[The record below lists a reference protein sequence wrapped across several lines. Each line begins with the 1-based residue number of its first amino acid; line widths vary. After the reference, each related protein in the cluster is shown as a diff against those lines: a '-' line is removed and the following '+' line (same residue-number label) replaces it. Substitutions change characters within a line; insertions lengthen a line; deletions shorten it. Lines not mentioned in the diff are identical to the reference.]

1 MRGILASRWRIDLLK
16 EKIYTTLIKEKSCD
30 LWISDEPEFIRECVK
45 QRIPVIEY
53 THADLKDEDFHD
65 SHPDIFEVFLTPWAT
80 DSVEAVKND
89 PEYMEK
95 VIHRFAGIPMTVAET
110 DDLIIR
116 ELCEADVESVER
128 IFSDGG
134 ESGYIGIWS
143 DDEADRK
150 EALREYC
157 SLHYDL
163 YGYGYYGVEI
173 KGDNVL
179 AGIVGFREY
188 KSVWEKE
195 CGKDCMRFVIRESD
209 TEEIPLE
216 LGYVMAEGYRRKGYC
231 VLACCEL
238 IKKIPGDVYI
248 LVDRNNLPG
257 IRTAE
262 KISGQTDIFASD
274 SSA

>member
-65 SHPDIFEVFLTPWAT
+65 SHPDISEVFLTPWAT

-116 ELCEADVESVER
+116 ELCEADAESVGQ
-128 IFSDGG
+128 IFSNGAA
-134 ESGYIGIWS
+134 SGYIGIWS
-143 DDEADRK
+143 DDVSDK
-150 EALREYC
+150 KKALKEYC

-163 YGYGYYGVEI
+163 YGFGYYGVEM
-173 KGDNVL
+173 KGDVVL

-188 KSVWEKE
+188 RENIVEDDHLKY
-195 CGKDCMRFVIRESD
+195 VIKGRCP
-209 TEEIPLE
+209 EETPLE
-216 LGYVMAEGYRRKGYC
+216 LGYVMGKKYRRKGYC
-231 VLACCEL
+231 VSACCEL